1 MLARF
6 FIDRPV
12 LAWVISVVIVL
23 LGAIAAG
30 FLPIAEYPDITPPTV
45 RVTATYPG
53 ANSQVVADTVA
64 APIEQQVV
72 GVEGMMYM
80 SSQSN
85 NDGTYTL
92 DVTFELGT
100 DVNMAQVLVQNRVA
114 IGEPTLPD
122 VVRTIGVAV
131 KKRSP
136 DILLG
141 ISLYSEDDPETGRP
155 YYDSLYLSNYATIQV
170 KDAVARVEGVGDVTI
185 LGQQD
190 YSMRVWLDPDKL
202 QSRNLTVGD
211 VIRVLR
217 EQNVQVAAGQIGQ
230 PPVPNG
236 QDFQYTLG
244 TLGRLVEAEQFADI
258 ILKTG
263 SDGEVTYLRD
273 VSRTELGARSQDTL
287 ARLDRRPSSGVAVF
301 LLPGSNALNTAE
313 LINARMRELE
323 ARFPSGLRYAIV
335 YDTTP
340 FIRDSV
346 SEVLHTLRDS
356 VILVALVILLFLQDW
371 KALLLPVID
380 VAVSL
385 VGTFAVMALLGFTLN
400 NLTLFG
406 LVLAIGIV
414 VDDSIVVLENIERW
428 LEKGLPVREAT
439 IKAMNEITGPIFG
452 ITLVLSSV
460 LLPSAF
466 LGGITGQFFR
476 QFALTISVSMII
488 SAINAMT
495 MTPARA
501 AWIFAGRGQKSE
513 VGGQRSDGG
522 ALTSDLRPLTS
533 GTEALPWWSFA
544 ILGGLASLWLL
555 APNLGAWLGLAAGGG
570 RGEAVPAGL
579 RASLLTS
586 GISCILFLPGAL
598 AGGALGWFLIRP
610 VNWGLDRFFRGFNWL
625 FERATRAYGKTVG
638 WCLRLSAVV
647 LLLYAGLIGLTGFA
661 FNRVPSGFVPIQ
673 DKGYLVAN
681 IQLPDSASLER
692 TVAVTDAVE
701 KIALNTP
708 GVGHTVAIPGTSFV
722 LNANSSNYSNIF
734 VILKPFHQRRDPA
747 QSAEAIA
754 GRLRARLQR
763 EVPEARVLAFGAPA
777 VRGLGNA
784 GGFKLMVE
792 ATGDVDF
799 DALQARADGLAAR
812 GNQQPG
818 LVGLFNGFRARSPQ
832 LHAEIDRTKVRTM
845 GVALTDVFDAL
856 QAYLGSYYVNDFNR
870 FGRTWQVNVQA
881 DAPFRVDAET
891 VKQLKVRNADGD
903 MVPLGAVVEI
913 RDSAGPVTITRYN
926 MFPAATITGSWQP
939 GVSTG
944 DVLRTME
951 ELSAKELP
959 RSMTSEWTELS
970 YLQKQSSKVEQFRD
984 LRQNPFSAFVL
995 GAVLVFFVLAGLYE
1009 SWSLPAAVILVV
1021 PMCVLCAITGV
1032 AVRGMDNNIF
1042 TQVGFVVLIGL
1053 ACKNA
1058 ILIVEFARD
1067 RQQEGASRFAA
1078 AVEAARVRL
1087 RPIVMT
1093 TACFIHMVP
1102 PYFATGA
1109 GAEMRRSVATAM
1121 LWGAFG
1127 VTLFGIFLTPVFYS
1141 VIRWL
1146 SAQKPVKP
1154 APRHGA
1160 YVAPAG
1166 VAPEDVN
1173 WATLG
1178 AFHANNGEPEFAG
1191 IDARTR
1197 PAARQL

>member
-1 MLARF
+1 VLARF

-12 LAWVISVVIVL
+12 LAWVISIVIVL

-30 FLPIAEYPDITPPTV
+30 FLPVAEYPEITPPTV
-45 RVTATYPG
+45 RVTASYPG

-85 NDGTYTL
+85 NDGSYTL
-92 DVTFELGT
+92 DVTFELGSNA
-100 DVNMAQVLVQNRVA
+100 NMAQVLVQNRVA
-114 IGEPTLPD
+114 IAEPTLPD
-122 VVRTIGVAV
+122 VVRTIGVST
-131 KKRSP
+131 KKRTP
-136 DILLG
+136 DVLLG

-155 YYDSLYLSNYATIQV
+155 YYDSLYLSNYATINV
-170 KDAVARVEGVGDVTI
+170 KDAVARVEGVGDVVI

-202 QSRNLTVGD
+202 QSRNLTVND

-217 EQNVQVAAGQIGQ
+217 EQNVQVAAGRIGQ

-236 QDFQYTLG
+236 QDFQYTLS
-244 TLGRLVEAEQFADI
+244 TLGRLVEAEQFAEI
-258 ILKTG
+258 VLNTG
-263 SDGEVTYLRD
+263 QDGEVTYLRD
-273 VSRTELGARSQDTL
+273 VSRTDLGARNQDTL
-287 ARLDRRPSSGVAVF
+287 GRLDGRTSPAVVVY
-301 LLPGSNALNTAE
+301 LLPGSNALDTADG
-313 LINARMRELE
+313 IKAKMRVLE
-323 ARFPSGLRYAIV
+323 TRFPKGLRYLIG

-340 FIRDSV
+340 FIRESV
-346 SEVLHTLRDS
+346 NEVFHTMRDS

-380 VAVSL
+380 MAVSL
-385 VGTFAVMALLGFTLN
+385 VGTFAVMSLMGFSLN

-406 LVLAIGIV
+406 LVLAIGLV

-428 LEKGLPVREAT
+428 LDKGLPVREAT
-439 IKAMNEITGPIFG
+439 IQAMNEITGPILAM
-452 ITLVLSSV
+452 TLVLSSV

-476 QFALTISVSMII
+476 QFALTISVAMII

-501 AWIFAGRGQKSE
+501 TWIFAGRKPGQHGDQGK
-513 VGGQRSDGG
+513 
-522 ALTSDLRPLTS
+522 
-533 GTEALPWWSFA
+533 EALPWWSFA
-544 ILGGLASLWLL
+544 LLGGLATAWLL
-555 APNLGAWLGLAAGGG
+555 APTLGAWLGLPAGEES
-570 RGEAVPAGL
+570 GEAAPVGL
-579 RASLLTS
+579 RVTLLTW
-586 GISCILFLPGAL
+586 GIAGILFLPGAV
-598 AGGALGWFLIRP
+598 AGGTLGWFLIRP
-610 VNWGLDRFFRGFNWL
+610 VNRALDYFFRGFNGIFAW
-625 FERATRAYGKTVG
+625 TTQVYGKTVG
-638 WCLRLSAVV
+638 WCLRLSVIV
-647 LLLYAGLIGLTGFA
+647 LLVYVGLIGLTGFG
-661 FNRVPSGFVPIQ
+661 FSRVPSGFVPIQ
-673 DKGYLVAN
+673 DKGYLVVN

-692 TVAVTDAVE
+692 TVEVTEAVE
-701 KIALNTP
+701 KIALETP
-708 GVGHTVAIPGTSFV
+708 GVAHTVAVPGTSFV
-722 LNANSSNYSNIF
+722 LNANSSNYGNMF
-734 VILKPFHQRRDPA
+734 VILKPFHERRDP
-747 QSAEAIA
+747 SLTGEAIV
-754 GRLRARLQR
+754 GRLRGRLKR

-792 ATGDVDF
+792 ATGDVDL
-799 DALQARADGLAAR
+799 DALQARADNLAAQ
-812 GNQQPG
+812 GNRQPG
-818 LVGLFNGFRARSPQ
+818 LVGLFNGFRAGTPQ
-832 LHAEIDRTKVRTM
+832 LYADIDRTKVRTM
-845 GVALTDVFDAL
+845 GVAITDVFDAL

-891 VKQLKVRNADGD
+891 IRQLKVRNADGD
-903 MVPLGAVVEI
+903 MVPLGAVVDVRE
-913 RDSAGPVTITRYN
+913 SAGPVTITRYN

-951 ELSAKELP
+951 ALSDKELP

-970 YLQKQSSKVEQFRD
+970 YLQKQASKVEQFRD

-995 GAVLVFFVLAGLYE
+995 GSVLVFFVLAGLYE
-1009 SWSLPAAVILVV
+1009 SWSLPLAVILVV
-1021 PMCVLCAITGV
+1021 PMCVLCALTGV
-1032 AVRGMDNNIF
+1032 AVRGLDNNIF
-1042 TQVGFVVLIGL
+1042 TQIGFVVLIGL

-1067 RQQEGASRFAA
+1067 RQQEGATRFDA

-1093 TACFIHMVP
+1093 TACFVHMVP

-1109 GAEMRRSVATAM
+1109 GAEMRRSLGTAM

-1141 VIRWL
+1141 VVRRL
-1146 SAQKPVKP
+1146 SDRKAVEP
-1154 APRHGA
+1154 ALPHGLDA
-1160 YVAPAG
+1160 VPAG
-1166 VAPEDVN
+1166 AFPEGPA
-1173 WATLG
+1173 WATPG
-1178 AFHANNGEPEFAG
+1178 AFHANNGEAEYASFDLGTHPG
-1191 IDARTR
+1191 LGGRTS
-1197 PAARQL
+1197 